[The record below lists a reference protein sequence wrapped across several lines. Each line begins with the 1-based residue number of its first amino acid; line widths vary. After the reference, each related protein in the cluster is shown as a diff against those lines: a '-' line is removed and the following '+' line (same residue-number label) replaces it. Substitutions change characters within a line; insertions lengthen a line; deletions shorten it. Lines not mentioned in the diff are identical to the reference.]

1 MWGMHGPFAVRIVDT
16 LGAEDPWHSDCP
28 MSTGTHEGLCS
39 YPGIERRNC
48 RDKKGIAWHGLIKP
62 YRITERSIYLATDLP
77 TSINIL
83 GTPITKL
90 RARAYEVPSSFLD
103 SWSIKCEVI

>member
-16 LGAEDPWHSDCP
+16 LGAEDPWHSYCP

-48 RDKKGIAWHGLIKP
+48 RDKKGIAWHGLVKP
-62 YRITERSIYLATDLP
+62 YRYRITERSIYLATDLL
-77 TSINIL
+77 TSSVPQSPNYAPAHMEFLPPFLIL
-83 GTPITKL
+83 GPLIVK
-90 RARAYEVPSSFLD
+90 
-103 SWSIKCEVI
+103 